1 MRSSLFQQPSLNLLL
16 NQVLM
21 QFKGRGKW
29 RSICTTTLKTVLQRL
44 SHSTDLEINNS
55 ARHLL
60 NCLIEE
66 RVYILQNDKLLPLCF
81 DIPIENNPLANQ
93 IESVLTQINHKLY
106 PDSVRVL
113 NFFPM
118 L

>member
-1 MRSSLFQQPSLNLLL
+1 MRSSLFQQPPLNLLL

-21 QFKGRGKW
+21 QYKGRGKW
-29 RSICTTTLKTVLQRL
+29 RSVCTATLKTLLLRL
-44 SHSTDLEINNS
+44 SNSSDIEINNS

-66 RVYILQNDKLLPLCF
+66 RVYILKKDRLLSLCF
-81 DIPIENNPLANQ
+81 NIPIENNPLANQ
-93 IESVLTQINHKLY
+93 IESVLRQINHKLY

-113 NFFPM
+113 NFFP
-118 L
+118 LL